1 MASTIPAELDAAL
14 SPSHDPT
21 PPPRR
26 LATTATGSQRGA
38 WWAPWLLLLPGVI
51 WLVVFYGIPLV
62 TLFFR
67 AIGGGWSSFSGAFNE
82 AMARSFGYAAVS
94 TLLAFLLGYP
104 LAYWIATKGGA
115 WKPLLIALVNV
126 PFFTTYLLRTV
137 SWRILLGADGPVV
150 SVLDRLGIVEGGTR
164 LTGNTFAVIG
174 AITYNFLPFM
184 ILPIYVS
191 LEKIDRRLVEAGSDL
206 YATPAQTFRRVTF
219 PLSLPGVIA
228 GSLLT
233 FIPAVGDFVN
243 ARIVGTPNQFMI
255 GNLIE
260 SRFFRTLQY
269 EEAAGYSFV
278 LMAIVL
284 VIVLAYTKA
293 FGTEDLG

>member
-1 MASTIPAELDAAL
+1 MSTPA
-14 SPSHDPT
+14 PT
-21 PPPRR
+21 PNAAGAGAAVGRHRR

-38 WWAPWLLLLPGVI
+38 WWAPWLLLAPGVI
-51 WLVVFYGIPLV
+51 WLIVFYGVPLV
-62 TLFFR
+62 TLFTR
-67 AIGGGWSSFSGAFNE
+67 AVGGGWSSFSGAFNE
-82 AMARSFGYAAVS
+82 AMARSFLYAGVS
-94 TLLAFLLGYP
+94 TVLALLLGYP

-137 SWRILLGADGPVV
+137 SWRIILGNDGPLV
-150 SVLDRLGIVEGGTR
+150 SLLQRVGLADETTR

-184 ILPIYVS
+184 ILPVYVS
-191 LEKIDRRLVEAGSDL
+191 LEKIDRRLLEAGADL
-206 YATPAQTFRRVTF
+206 YATPAATFRRVTL
-219 PLSLPGVIA
+219 PLSLPGVVA

-243 ARIVGTPNQFMI
+243 ARIVGTTNQYMI

-260 SRFFRTLQY
+260 SRFLRTLNY
-269 EEAAGYSFV
+269 PEAAGYSFV

-284 VIVLAYTKA
+284 VIVLLYTRA
-293 FGTEDLG
+293 FGTEDIG